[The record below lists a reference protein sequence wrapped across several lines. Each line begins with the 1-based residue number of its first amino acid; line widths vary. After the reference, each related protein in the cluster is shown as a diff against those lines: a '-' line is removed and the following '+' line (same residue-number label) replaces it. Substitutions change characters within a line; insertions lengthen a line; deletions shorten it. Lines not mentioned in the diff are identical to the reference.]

1 VRIIFNGKNSVTI
14 IYICTLIEKDIL
26 FHYIKCFDTLYI
38 LAYQVLIKVETL
50 E

>member
-1 VRIIFNGKNSVTI
+1 MGKIHVSI

-38 LAYQVLIKVETL
+38 LTAYFNLI
-50 E
+50 